1 MTAPATA
8 RCPACSK
15 PATGKF
21 CTSCG
26 AQVTP
31 AHCSN
36 CGAAAGPGAR
46 FCAGCGQRLFGDAS
60 QPGAI
65 APARVSAGVTWNPWH
80 VSALLGVVA
89 VAAVLWAALRGGP
102 STGGDAAN
110 PPPVAAA
117 DAGTPPDLSTMT
129 PREQFTR
136 LSDRVET
143 SMEAGDTATVVKF
156 FPMVE
161 GAFANLPPGDRDAD
175 ARLHLGL
182 LRAQVG
188 NFPSA
193 LAEVDTIVATE
204 PNHLFAD
211 YLRAIVADLQHDTV
225 AATRARAAFRTHYA
239 AEIAAKR
246 PEYDAHKRLL
256 DDFLK
261 TIPAK

>member
-1 MTAPATA
+1 
-8 RCPACSK
+8 
-15 PATGKF
+15 
-21 CTSCG
+21 
-26 AQVTP
+26 V
-31 AHCSN
+31 
-36 CGAAAGPGAR
+36 
-46 FCAGCGQRLFGDAS
+46 L
-60 QPGAI
+60 
-65 APARVSAGVTWNPWH
+65 
-80 VSALLGVVA
+80 A
-89 VAAVLWAALRGGP
+89 VATVLWAALRGGP
-102 STGGDAAN
+102 APG
-110 PPPVAAA
+110 AAA
-117 DAGTPPDLSTMT
+117 AAAAPDSGAPPDISNMT

-182 LRAQVG
+182 LRAQIG
-188 NFPSA
+188 HFPSA

-225 AATRARAAFRTHYA
+225 AATKARAAFRKHYA
-239 AEIAAKR
+239 KEIAAKR

-261 TIPAK
+261 TTPPK